1 LVVVVV
7 VVVVVEDEEE
17 EERLESFLED
27 VDSMLNGDSW
37 LRQILPVKR
46 IRVFDV
52 VVVTYLMLKA

>member
-1 LVVVVV
+1 M
-7 VVVVVEDEEE
+7 VVEDEEE